1 VANEYVTVDT
11 NVLGESKAKL
21 IGGRN
26 AKDVVDVDF
35 GEKSG
40 VSRA

>member
-1 VANEYVTVDT
+1 MTVNT
-11 NVLGESKAKL
+11 NLLGETKAKL

-26 AKDVVDVDF
+26 AKDNVVDVDF

-40 VSRA
+40 VSRE